1 MLDDNFRKSGRRK
14 FIFAHAVY
22 LHGIRVKLRVKVKV
36 TGAKK
41 VEFLFTVP
49 FPQSKTSIGSN
60 SSSIK
65 HRTMN
70 FACSMGF
77 STMAGRMV

>member
-1 MLDDNFRKSGRRK
+1 MSDDNFRKSGRRK
-14 FIFAHAVY
+14 FTFAHAVY
-22 LHGIRVKLRVKVKV
+22 LHRIRVKLRVKVKV

-49 FPQSKTSIGSN
+49 FPQRKTSVGNN
-60 SSSIK
+60 SRSMK
-65 HRTMN
+65 HRTVN